1 VESDWAGSS
10 QKRMDIRTVAML
22 LVLLMFWGSAFAAIR
37 VGLGSYAP
45 GQLALFRFLVAS
57 AVLAVYALCIRLSL
71 PRVRDVPAIWLL
83 GSLGIAV
90 YNVSLAY
97 GQLSVS
103 AGAASLLVGVGPV
116 FTALLAMA
124 FLRERLKVWGWL
136 GIALSFIGVAL
147 VARGEGGGVRFEPGA
162 FLVVLSALSFS
173 LYSVFQKSY
182 LERYGALQFTA
193 YAIWG
198 GTLSMLVF
206 LPGLAQTVKQAPL
219 EATLSVVYLG
229 VLPGALGFMVWT
241 YALSRAPASAVA
253 SFLYLV
259 PVSAIFIA
267 WVWLGEIP
275 IVLSLVGGL
284 LSLVGVVLVNT
295 RGR

>member
-1 VESDWAGSS
+1 VESDRAGSS
-10 QKRMDIRTVAML
+10 RKRIDTRTVVML
-22 LVLLMFWGSAFAAIR
+22 LVVLGLWGSAFAAIR
-37 VGLGSYAP
+37 VGLEAYAP
-45 GQLALFRFLVAS
+45 GDLALLRFLVAS
-57 AVLAVYALCIRLSL
+57 AVLAVYALCIRLPL
-71 PRVRDVPAIWLL
+71 PQVRDVPAIWLL

-103 AGAASLLVGVGPV
+103 AGAASLLIGVGPV
-116 FTALLAMA
+116 FTALLAMV
-124 FLRERLKVWGWL
+124 FLRERLKVRGWL
-136 GIALSFIGVAL
+136 GIVLSFIGVAL

-162 FLVVLSALSFS
+162 LLVVLSALSFS
-173 LYSVFQKSY
+173 LYSVLQKPY
-182 LERYGALQFTA
+182 LSKYGAMGFIA

-206 LPGLAQTVKQAPL
+206 LPGLAQTVRQASL
-219 EATLSVVYLG
+219 GATLAVVYLG
-229 VLPGALGFMVWT
+229 VLPGALGLVIWT
-241 YALSRAPASAVA
+241 YALSLAPASTVA

-275 IVLSLVGGL
+275 LALSLVGGV

-295 RGR
+295 QGR